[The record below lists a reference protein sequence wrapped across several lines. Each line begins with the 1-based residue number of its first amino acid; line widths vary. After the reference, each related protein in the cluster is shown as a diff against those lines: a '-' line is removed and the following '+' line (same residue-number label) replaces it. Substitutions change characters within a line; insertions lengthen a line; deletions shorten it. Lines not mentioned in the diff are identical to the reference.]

1 MRSPALTLLL
11 MATLGC
17 ARIYRPVELA
27 PARPPTQGQ
36 ALAGVLVSQPWGD
49 NSRNE
54 GKARSAN
61 LRVLVLG
68 LDNPS
73 HAGAEVLR
81 LGLPEGVTALT
92 PEAAADVVKQQSL
105 LHLLYPLIP
114 ALLAT
119 GSGGSGGGANYIG
132 PTPAMIFG
140 AMAVVGLLVGL
151 PNLGVANTSNRRL
164 AEFFQT
170 QAWSPGLLE
179 PGQSRRGLV
188 FLRCQDPST
197 AFQVKVFYRAG
208 DGEQV
213 LDLTCPAPAPR

>member
-1 MRSPALTLLL
+1 MRSAALTLLL
-11 MATLGC
+11 VVALGC

-27 PARPPTQGQ
+27 AARPQPQGQ
-36 ALAGVLVSQPWGD
+36 GLAGTLVPQPWGD

-73 HAGAEVLR
+73 NAAVEILR
-81 LGLPEGVTALT
+81 LGLPEGVTALSA
-92 PEAAADVVKQQSL
+92 EAAADVVKQYSL

-114 ALLAT
+114 ALLA
-119 GSGGSGGGANYIG
+119 GGSSGAGNPASWG
-132 PTPAMIFG
+132 PTPAMVFE
-140 AMAVVGLLVGL
+140 AMAVLGLLVGM
-151 PNLGVANTSNRRL
+151 PNLLVANNSNRRL
-164 AEFFQT
+164 GEFFQKH
-170 QAWSPGLLE
+170 AWSPGHLE

>member
-1 MRSPALTLLL
+1 MRSAALTLLL
-11 MATLGC
+11 LASLAC

-27 PARPPTQGQ
+27 TARPQPQGQ
-36 ALAGVLVSQPWGD
+36 GLAGTLVPQPWGD

-54 GKARSAN
+54 GKAQSAH

-73 HAGAEVLR
+73 AAGLEVFR
-81 LGLPEGVTALT
+81 LGVPEGVTALS
-92 PEAAADVVKQQSL
+92 PEAAADLVKQSSM

-114 ALLAT
+114 ALLSAT
-119 GSGGSGGGANYIG
+119 STGGGGANYIG
-132 PTPAMIFG
+132 PTPAMVFG
-140 AMAVVGLLVGL
+140 AMAVVGLLIGL

-170 QAWSPGLLE
+170 RAWSPGRLE

-188 FLRCQDPST
+188 FFRCQDPET
-197 AFQVKVFYRAG
+197 AFPVQLFYRTG
-208 DGEQV
+208 DKEQV
-213 LDLTCPAPAPR
+213 LDLTCPAPALR